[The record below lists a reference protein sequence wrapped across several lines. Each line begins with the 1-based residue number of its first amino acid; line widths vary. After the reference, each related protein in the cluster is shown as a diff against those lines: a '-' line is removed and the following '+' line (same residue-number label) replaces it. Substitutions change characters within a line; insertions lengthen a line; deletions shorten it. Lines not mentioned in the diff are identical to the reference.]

1 MKNLKIYLIFLA
13 LTSSLVACNDEW
25 KEELYENLVSFKAP
39 INSEGVY
46 NVYMRYTKDGEINYD
61 LPVIVSGSQ
70 ALEKD
75 LKVKIAVDN
84 DTLSVLNR
92 ARFQYREDLYFKQL
106 PEQFYEFSTPG
117 IVIPKGSHTANYK
130 IRFKFSNLDLVERW
144 VLPLTIVDDL
154 SYKANYRKGWR
165 KALLQIKPFNNYSG
179 NYSATAMNVY
189 FDGESKSTVTST
201 RTAYVVDENSVFFY
215 AGLIEEDAV
224 DRANYKVVMEFGEA
238 VDQGD
243 GTLRGTIMLKAANP
257 AINLEVLNQPTY
269 QIKRSA
275 DATLPYLV
283 REYCTVNLEYKY
295 NDITSI
301 PALPIRYKAQGTMT
315 MERQRN
321 TLIPDEDQ
329 AIQW

>member
-1 MKNLKIYLIFLA
+1 MKNLKIYLIS
-13 LTSSLVACNDEW
+13 LTLISSLVACNDEW
-25 KEELYENLVSFKAP
+25 KDELYENLVSFKAP

-46 NVYMRYTKDGEINYD
+46 NVYMRYTQDGEINYD
-61 LPVIVSGSQ
+61 LPVIASGSKE
-70 ALEKD
+70 LGKD
-75 LKVKIAVDN
+75 LSIRIAVDN
-84 DTLSVLNR
+84 DTLGILNQ

-106 PEQFYEFSTPG
+106 PEQFYDLQSP
-117 IVIPKGSHTANYK
+117 ICLIPKGTHTANYK
-130 IRFKFSNLDLVERW
+130 LKFRFANLDLVERW
-144 VLPLTIVDDL
+144 VLPLTIVDDP

-189 FDGESKSTVTST
+189 FDGESKSTVTSS

-215 AGLIEEDAV
+215 AGLIEESAV
-224 DRANYKVVMEFGEA
+224 DRANYKIIMEFGEA
-238 VDQGD
+238 VEQGD
-243 GTLRGTIMLKAANP
+243 GTLRGTLTLKAVNP
-257 AINLEVLNQPTY
+257 AIKLEVLNQPTY

-301 PALPIRYKAQGTMT
+301 PTLPIRYKAQGTMT